1 MHPNDGR
8 VVSNFIVQTLL
19 GHDVTIYGDGMQSRS
34 FCYVDDLIDGLVK
47 LMATPDAV
55 TGPINLGNPTEF
67 TMLDLART
75 TIDMTGSR
83 SRLVHRPKPEDDPRQ
98 RKPDISRAQE
108 VLGWVPKTPLREGLK
123 HTIAYF
129 EKLLTERGVRE
140 GLNAAG

>member
-1 MHPNDGR
+1 
-8 VVSNFIVQTLL
+8 
-19 GHDVTIYGDGMQSRS
+19 
-34 FCYVDDLIDGLVK
+34 
-47 LMATPDAV
+47 MATPDAI

-75 TIDMTGSR
+75 TIDLTGSR

-129 EKLLTERGVRE
+129 EKMLTERGIRE
-140 GLNAAG
+140 SLNAADSDAARA